1 MNLTQDINQ
10 YDERKIYFCDP
21 IKNNIMN
28 DGTFTRIIY
37 SNEKM
42 VFNCISMFIQFNDI
56 VVEKYYNKYKCHFD
70 TSTSYHKQLI
80 NKLQKIEDSIL
91 SQISIKHK
99 VRQYKLH
106 EQLVDGNIRFFLET
120 DLNEKCIMNGM
131 FILKISG
138 VWENENHYG
147 LTYKFVKIKSTIKV
161 ALAVGIK

>member
-37 SNEKM
+37 SNEK
-42 VFNCISMFIQFNDI
+42 VAFNCISMFIQLNDI
-56 VVEKYYNKYKCHFD
+56 ALEKYYNKYKCHFD

-80 NKLQKIEDSIL
+80 NKIQKIEDSIL

>member
-10 YDERKIYFCDP
+10 YDERNIYFCDP

-37 SNEKM
+37 SNEK
-42 VFNCISMFIQFNDI
+42 VAFNCISMFIQLNDI
-56 VVEKYYNKYKCHFD
+56 ALEKYYNKYKCHFD

-80 NKLQKIEDSIL
+80 NKIQKIEDSIL